1 MPDAATSVME
11 ACLIS
16 STGLRK
22 VVDFQSVYFFSCCL
36 RMEVM
41 TSKLFHVRA
50 ETRVLAFYSYD
61 KLAFFASRA
70 MLSL

>member
-22 VVDFQSVYFFSCCL
+22 VVDFQSVYFFFL
-36 RMEVM
+36 
-41 TSKLFHVRA
+41 LFKDGSDDFQA
-50 ETRVLAFYSYD
+50 LPCQS
-61 KLAFFASRA
+61 
-70 MLSL
+70 